1 MRKNWE
7 AIRIIWLREL
17 LRFWRDRSR
26 IAGFFIQPLVF
37 LFIFGAGIAS
47 SIGRAQV
54 TGFNYMQFIYPGVI
68 GMTVM
73 ITAIFSG
80 ISIVWDREFGFL
92 REILVAPIPRW
103 TIVLGKALGGATVAT
118 IQGTILFLLSPFLGF
133 GFDILLLLKL
143 IPLMLLL
150 SFSVTSFGIL
160 VASRMTSQQGFQFI
174 VQALI
179 FPMIFLS
186 GAIFPLTNPP
196 LWMKVIATI
205 DPVTYGVDAFRQILL
220 KGRVA
225 PAIFSELILHNLAY
239 DILLVAIFGLV
250 ILVFATY
257 SFSQTEA

>member
-17 LRFWRDRSR
+17 LRFWRDKSR
-26 IAGFFIQPLVF
+26 IAGIFIQPLVF

-47 SIGRAQV
+47 SVGRAQV
-54 TGFNYMQFIYPGVI
+54 TGYNYMQFMYPGVI

-118 IQGTILFLLSPFLGF
+118 IQGAVLFFLSPFLGL
-133 GFDILLLLKL
+133 GFDIFLFIKL
-143 IPLMLLL
+143 IPLMMLL

-160 VASRMTSQQGFQFI
+160 VASKMTSQQGFQFI

-196 LWMKVIATI
+196 LWMKVFSTI
-205 DPVTYGVDAFRQILL
+205 NPVTYGVDAFRQILL
-220 KGRVA
+220 EGKVNQA
-225 PAIFSELILHNLAY
+225 VLSQLVLHNLSF
-239 DILLVAIFGLV
+239 DILLVSVFGLL
-250 ILVFATY
+250 ILSLATY